1 MIPILEL
8 RTQYSQI
15 QEELEEAVLRVLRS
29 TSYILGSEVK
39 SFEEEFAAWNGV
51 KYGIGVGNGTDAI
64 QLAVRA
70 LELAPEDEVI
80 VPSFTFVASA
90 GAVALAGSKV
100 VFADVDPVT
109 FTLDPDSL
117 EKAIT
122 PRTKAVVAVH
132 LYGHAADMD
141 RIAAICREHKL
152 FLIEDCAQA
161 SGAQIGEKKVGGF
174 GDMSCYSFFP
184 SKNLGGIGDG
194 GIVLTNNEKYDES
207 IRMLR
212 GHGSKVRY
220 YHEILG
226 TNSRLDEIQAAV
238 LDVNA
243 LFIKGELQAEVCS
256 KIAADFI
263 CLTALH
269 VTDAQYVAMLGKI
282 VPVLRKQNKFL
293 FVFDRCDIAVISRAD
308 GVVLNPGAVSVRQAR
323 ELLPAHCAVGV
334 RVEEKTGVEQAFLDG
349 ADWIL
354 TPKRF
359 PKCSMVQ
366 AVVKP

>member
-1 MIPILEL
+1 MDANILRLIDASANRAREGLRVVEDYVRFVLDDALATKQLKQFRHTFTRLMGEIPLSERLSARETRQDVGTGITLDSERQRDDAQSVL
-8 RTQYSQI
+8 AANFTRI
-15 QEELEEAVLRVLRS
+15 QESLRSLEE
-29 TSYILGSEVK
+29 Y
-39 SFEEEFAAWNGV
+39 
-51 KYGIGVGNGTDAI
+51 
-64 QLAVRA
+64 
-70 LELAPEDEVI
+70 
-80 VPSFTFVASA
+80 
-90 GAVALAGSKV
+90 SKV
-100 VFADVDPVT
+100 VYPAISGGLEQLRYDSYTIQKIVQ
-109 FTLDPDSL
+109 TLFVN
-117 EKAIT
+117 K
-122 PRTKAVVAVH
+122 
-132 LYGHAADMD
+132 D
-141 RIAAICREHKL
+141 R
-152 FLIEDCAQA
+152 
-161 SGAQIGEKKVGGF
+161 
-174 GDMSCYSFFP
+174 FP
-184 SKNLGGIGDG
+184 QRPK
-194 GIVLTNNEKYDES
+194 
-207 IRMLR
+207 
-212 GHGSKVRY
+212 
-220 YHEILG
+220 
-226 TNSRLDEIQAAV
+226 AAV

-308 GVVLNPGAVSVRQAR
+308 GVVLNPDAVSVRQAR

>member
-1 MIPILEL
+1 MDANILRLIDASANRAREGLRVVEDYVRFVLDDALATKQLKQFRHTFTRLMGEIPLSERLSVRETRQDVGTGITLDSERQRDDAQSVL
-8 RTQYSQI
+8 AANFTRI
-15 QEELEEAVLRVLRS
+15 QESLRSLEE
-29 TSYILGSEVK
+29 Y
-39 SFEEEFAAWNGV
+39 
-51 KYGIGVGNGTDAI
+51 
-64 QLAVRA
+64 
-70 LELAPEDEVI
+70 
-80 VPSFTFVASA
+80 
-90 GAVALAGSKV
+90 SKV
-100 VFADVDPVT
+100 VYPAISGGLEQLRYDSYTIQKIVQ
-109 FTLDPDSL
+109 TLFVN
-117 EKAIT
+117 K
-122 PRTKAVVAVH
+122 
-132 LYGHAADMD
+132 D
-141 RIAAICREHKL
+141 R
-152 FLIEDCAQA
+152 
-161 SGAQIGEKKVGGF
+161 
-174 GDMSCYSFFP
+174 FP
-184 SKNLGGIGDG
+184 QRPK
-194 GIVLTNNEKYDES
+194 
-207 IRMLR
+207 
-212 GHGSKVRY
+212 
-220 YHEILG
+220 
-226 TNSRLDEIQAAV
+226 AAV